1 MLEEIDLTW
10 VDLVQNYIS
19 SIVEL
24 NSFYLIITHV
34 SNEILHFIWFCNDEL
49 AKKLLIILIH
59 EICRIYWNVS
69 CNWAVIG
76 YCSKIILCL
85 VKLKCV
91 LNLNLLLFYWLDNW
105 LDLISFNSI
114 FLILSLLLMMLHKGW
129 WMILQISLC
138 TLNTNMT

>member
-1 MLEEIDLTW
+1 M
-10 VDLVQNYIS
+10 QNDIP

-34 SNEILHFIWFCNDEL
+34 SNEILHFISFCNDEL

-105 LDLISFNSI
+105 LDLIYFNSI
-114 FLILSLLLMMLHKGW
+114 KRRNIEKSHYIGRRPRRGRRRRGQPQVQPPGAGAAAGAAAEF
-129 WMILQISLC
+129 
-138 TLNTNMT
+138 